1 MESVNKDI
9 RYAVRNLLNARG
21 FTIIA
26 VITLALG
33 IGANTAMF
41 SVVNA
46 VLLRPLPIRDP
57 QQLMAVGEFDVRR
70 GASDA
75 GLASLS
81 YPDFADIHSRN
92 HSFEEVSVFSDNES
106 TATGLG
112 AALHVN
118 VELVSANLFHLL
130 GAQPPLGRTFLPE
143 EDQAGHHVVI
153 LSDKFWRTHFDGD
166 ASAIGRSITLNGRPL
181 TIVGIAPAGFQFP
194 VRNEARDMWITFS
207 RWAETDDPKDTP
219 IQAQRGNH
227 GLEGIARLKP
237 GVTPQQANADLSA
250 IAHALTAEFPK
261 TNSYNGI
268 AARPELDALVG
279 ETRTSLMVLL
289 GAVGLVLLI
298 ACANVANLLLAR
310 SSGRIREIA
319 IRAALG
325 ATRMRIIRQ
334 LVTESMVLSS
344 SGAAL
349 GIAVASWALSGVL
362 KLYPANLPRAQE
374 IGIDYRVLLFTAG
387 LSIVTGIVFGLLPAL
402 QVSKPNLREAMSEGG
417 RTSTAGARH
426 NRLRSILV
434 VAETAIGVMLLIGAG
449 LLIRSFHRLST
460 VDLGFNPKN
469 VLTANFD
476 LSEARYKPD
485 QMDRFVQDL
494 FARIRVMP
502 GVVSAAG
509 AVPLPLSDDHFSV
522 SFNLLDHPLP
532 AANQA
537 SAGFYLVEPGFF
549 ETMQI
554 PLMRGRTFDE
564 RDQRNSTPTMIITQS
579 FAQKYFP
586 NEDPIG
592 RKIEIGAGEGAARA
606 SYKTREV
613 VGIVGDIRNSDLNLV
628 PKPAYYVPLPQLMW
642 GPPLLV
648 IRTSVPPEALTDQ
661 LRKVVSSMDPES
673 PLYDMRTMED
683 YLALDLGRARFQ
695 AILLALFA
703 GVALLLTAVG
713 LYGVMAYAVTQ
724 RTHEIGVRM
733 ALGASRSA
741 VLQMVL
747 QRGILLTLSGIGIGV
762 VGAIALASVIESL
775 LYQIPPRDPATY
787 LVVCIVLGS
796 VAMLASYIPALRATR
811 VDPMLALRYE

>member
-26 VITLALG
+26 VLTLAIG

-46 VLLRPLPIRDP
+46 VLLRPLPFRDP
-57 QQLMAVGEFDVRR
+57 QQLVALGEYDVRR

-75 GLASLS
+75 PLASLS
-81 YPDFADIHSRN
+81 YPDFVDIRTRN
-92 HSFEEVSVFSDNES
+92 HSFQEVSVFSDNES
-106 TATGLG
+106 TATGIG
-112 AALHVN
+112 AAVHVN
-118 VELVSANLFHLL
+118 VELVSANIFRLL
-130 GAQPPLGRTFLPE
+130 GAQPPLGRSFLPE

-166 ASAIGRSITLNGRPL
+166 DNVIGRPITLNGRPY
-181 TIVGIAPAGFQFP
+181 TIVGVAPRGFQFP
-194 VRNEARDMWITFS
+194 IREDARDMWMTFS
-207 RWAETDDPKDTP
+207 RWAETENPKDTP

-237 GVTPQQANADLSA
+237 GVTPQQADADMSA
-250 IAHALTAEFPK
+250 IAHALTAEYPK
-261 TNSYNGI
+261 TNSHNGI
-268 AARPELDALVG
+268 AARPELDSLVG
-279 ETRTSLMVLL
+279 DTRTSLLVLL

-310 SSGRIREIA
+310 SSARIREIA

-334 LVTESMVLSS
+334 LVTESIVLSLA
-344 SGAAL
+344 GATL
-349 GIAVASWALSGVL
+349 GVAVASWALSGVL

-387 LSIVTGIVFGLLPAL
+387 LSILTGIIFGLLPAL
-402 QVSKPNLREAMSEGG
+402 QVSKPNLRESMSDGG
-417 RTSTAGARH
+417 RTSTTGAKH
-426 NRLRSILV
+426 NRIRSALV

-449 LLIRSFHRLST
+449 LLMRSLHRLSN

-476 LSEARYKPD
+476 LSEARYNPD
-485 QMDRFVQDL
+485 QMDRFVQNL
-494 FARIRVMP
+494 LARIRVMP

-509 AVPLPLSDDHFSV
+509 AIPLPLSDDHFSV

-532 AANQA
+532 DANQA
-537 SAGFYLVEPGFF
+537 SAGFYVVEPGFF

-554 PLMRGRTFDE
+554 PLVRGRTFDE
-564 RDQRNSTPTMIITQS
+564 RDQRNATPTMIITQS
-579 FAQKYFP
+579 FAKKYFP

-613 VGIVGDIRNSDLNLV
+613 IGIVGDIRNSDINIE

-642 GPPLLV
+642 GPPLLL
-648 IRTSVPPEALTDQ
+648 IRTSGRPEAMTDQ
-661 LRKVVSSMDPES
+661 LRKLVSSMDSES

-703 GVALLLTAVG
+703 AVALLLTAVG

-733 ALGASRSA
+733 ALGASRPA
-741 VLQMVL
+741 VMRMIL
-747 QRGILLTLSGIGIGV
+747 QRGVFLTLSGIGIGV
-762 VGAIALASVIESL
+762 IGALALAHLIQAL
-775 LYQIPPRDPATY
+775 LYEIPPRDPATY
-787 LVVCIVLGS
+787 VAVCITLGS
-796 VAMLASYIPALRATR
+796 VALLASYLPALRATR
-811 VDPMLALRYE
+811 VDPMFALRYE